1 MAEQRWKQAIKILDT
16 VLKGEPELLRA
27 RRLRAICHREE
38 ARIIFYNRPRSF
50 YYLSESDL
58 RRTRQAARRQ
68 ALGVKA
74 HLDRG
79 RDYPVTKA
87 IFDFEFIL
95 DRDSSFLDV
104 LYQYAR
110 LWRDHKVLTKA
121 IELGEAQIRLKPDL
135 AEAHVELT
143 STYRHYIAWTRPDKA
158 LRWLQEH
165 ATPYAEYAVGEV
177 YRKKGLFAGADEI
190 FARHLAGPSRV
201 PRQPVLLSR
210 ARLYFERGQVEQG
223 HQFIEQAMDVHNEME
238 ARLLFED
245 FKYVM
250 TEDEYHTYQFLQTP
264 EQYTAF
270 FRTMWTRRDPMPAA
284 RINWRLVEH
293 YRRLLV
299 AERDY
304 AYYGHRNGFNNP
316 DEGRV
321 LDFPNTAA
329 LNREFNDRGL
339 IYIRHGEPDERVVT
353 VREKVPANES
363 WQYRAEGMDFH
374 FIVATTGDNWRL
386 VPVITDCFMLDDR
399 RHWGVYYSK
408 MAGRLSVGGP
418 CEIPPH
424 EFDRIEGEIEMAE
437 ASRAFVMQGLTTDR
451 HTWTDAIEPFDFS
464 FDLVAFRGSDG
475 RADLR
480 LYYALPVDQFS
491 RASSLDTL
499 RVEVGIALHDTAWV
513 PVVDE
518 ATMLRF
524 LATDAVATPPIR
536 QMRFSV
542 PPDSYHVALHSDLLD
557 TPLIGG
563 YQFDRRIPDFS
574 RPEPMMSDV
583 VVAYAVRPKT
593 AGEPSSRDALE
604 IIPNPFHRFALDQP
618 VHVYFELYRLGLD
631 AEDRARYRVEYVLE
645 PRKTGGLL
653 GAIRRK
659 EPSLSVTTRFESA
672 TPSPLV
678 ISEIDVRDIAAGRYD
693 LVVRVTDIQTD
704 AAMTRRVPIELY
716 RR

>member
-1 MAEQRWKQAIKILDT
+1 MAEQRWKQAIKILDP
-16 VLKGEPELLRA
+16 VLEREPALLKA
-27 RRLRAICHREE
+27 RRLRAICYREE
-38 ARIIFYNRPRSF
+38 ARIIFYNRARAF
-50 YYLSESDL
+50 YYLSASDL
-58 RRTRQAARRQ
+58 RRTRQAAQRQ
-68 ALGVKA
+68 ARGEKFRLK
-74 HLDRG
+74 RG

-95 DRDSSFLDV
+95 HRDSSFLDV

-110 LWRDHKVLTKA
+110 LWRDHKVLTSA
-121 IELGEAQIRLKPDL
+121 IELGEAQIRHKPDL

-143 STYRHYIAWTRPDKA
+143 RTYRHYVAWTKSQRA
-158 LRWLQEH
+158 LRRLREQP
-165 ATPYAEYAVGEV
+165 TPYAEYAVGEV
-177 YRKKGLFAGADEI
+177 YRKKGLLGGADEV
-190 FARHLAGPSRV
+190 FARLLTEPPRM
-201 PRQPVLLSR
+201 PRQPALLAR
-210 ARLYFERGQVEQG
+210 ARLAFARGQVEEG
-223 HQFIEQAMDVHNEME
+223 YRFVEQAIRVRDKTE
-238 ARLLFED
+238 ARLVFED

-250 TEDEYHTYQFLQTP
+250 TDDEYHTFRFLQTP
-264 EQYTAF
+264 AQYTAF
-270 FRTMWTRRDPMPAA
+270 FETMWTQRDPMPAA

-304 AYYGHRNGFNNP
+304 AYYGHRNWFNNP

-329 LNREFNDRGL
+329 LNHEFNDRGL
-339 IYIRHGEPDERVVT
+339 IYIRHGEPDERIVT
-353 VREKVPANES
+353 LDEKLPANES
-363 WQYRAEGMDFH
+363 WRYRAEGLDFH

-386 VPVITDCFMLDDR
+386 VPVITDCLMLDDR
-399 RHWGVYYSK
+399 RHWGQYYSK
-408 MAGRLSVGGP
+408 LAGRPSMAGP
-418 CEIPPH
+418 CDIPPN

-451 HTWTDAIEPFDFS
+451 HTWTDAIEPFDFP
-464 FDLVAFRGSDG
+464 FDLVAFRGSNG

-480 LYYALPVDQFS
+480 LYYALPIEQFS
-491 RASSLDTL
+491 DASSLDTL
-499 RVEVGIALHDTAWV
+499 HVEVGIALHDTVWT

-518 ATMLRF
+518 ATVLHF
-524 LATDAVATPPIR
+524 LAAAEDAAPAIR

-542 PPDSYHVALHSDLLD
+542 PPDTYHVALHSDLLD

-574 RPEPMMSDV
+574 RPTPMMSDI

-593 AGEPSSRDALE
+593 AGEPASREALE

-618 VHVYFELYRLGLD
+618 VHVYFELYHLGLD
-631 AEDRARYRVEYVLE
+631 AEDRAHYRVEYVLE

-653 GAIRRK
+653 GALRRK

-678 ISEIDVRDIAAGRYD
+678 FSEIDVRDVGAGSYD
-693 LVVRVTDIQTD
+693 LLVRVTDVQTD
-704 AAMTRRVPIELY
+704 ETMTRRVPVELY